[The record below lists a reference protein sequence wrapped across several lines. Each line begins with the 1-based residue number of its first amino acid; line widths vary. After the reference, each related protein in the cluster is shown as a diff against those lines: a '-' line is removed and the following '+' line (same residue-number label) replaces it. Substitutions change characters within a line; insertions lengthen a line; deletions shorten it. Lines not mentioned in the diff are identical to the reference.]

1 MTTLVERLTERVVV
15 VGKGGEGDVIV
26 VGGLF
31 ATPSRSSSWVQLALL
46 DCRRRS
52 FLGVFANWTDSS
64 VYRYLA

>member
-26 VGGLF
+26 GFGLF
-31 ATPSRSSSWVQLALL
+31 ATPSRSSSWVQLILL

-52 FLGVFANWTDSS
+52 FLEVFANWTGSS
-64 VYRYLA
+64 VYCYLA